1 MYTERERCV
10 YMHFDYHN
18 ICVYIYIY
26 IAITP
31 LIYQISTLLEELDVQ
46 RGPQTDATI
55 TFIIIAYT
63 YKYIYIYIYIC
74 CLLIALV
81 YFKWNVEELGVR
93 RGPQTRAII

>member
-26 IAITP
+26 SNYSLDISNIHFARRARRSARSSDGCYHYFYHYR
-31 LIYQISTLLEELDVQ
+31 IYIQ
-46 RGPQTDATI
+46 
-55 TFIIIAYT
+55 
-63 YKYIYIYIYIC
+63 IYIYIYIC

-81 YFKWNVEELGVR
+81 NFKWNVEELGVR